1 MGHCILIN
9 LSFHLELAGLQ
20 VFFDKLGSF
29 CVAWSSLGKA
39 QLLRRVLGFWRG
51 FKAMG
56 IPSGYLQ
63 DLRRIGVLKRILATE
78 RVWVVG
84 RVWVLGRVSDLRGR

>member
-39 QLLRRVLGFWRG
+39 QFLRRVLGFWGG

-56 IPSGYLQ
+56 IPSGLEE
-63 DLRRIGVLKRILATE
+63 DWG
-78 RVWVVG
+78 
-84 RVWVLGRVSDLRGR
+84 LGKNFGHRKGLGCG